1 MSGDADPGLD
11 DPLEEAALRL
21 EDGLDRPWMSVTL
34 VGVVLVVHL
43 WIGGIIWSRGNTE
56 FWGILLE
63 ERGFRTRLLARC
75 GGMSASH
82 LDEGQFWRLVSAG
95 FLHVNALHLL
105 LNGLALFALGRLCE
119 AIHGGSRLLFLFLV
133 CTMVGACFSWMG
145 GNELSVGASSG
156 IFGMMGAAIV
166 FGWRFQDQLPEDIGA
181 FFRRRLLPWLIL
193 NIGIGFVIPAVD
205 QLGHLGGLVGGVI
218 LGALM
223 GNRVIRGQQGTR
235 WTDVVFWGSSL
246 LLLSGSVWGLS
257 GLW

>member
-21 EDGLDRPWMSVTL
+21 EDGLDRPWMTVTL

-156 IFGMMGAAIV
+156 IFWHDGCGHCVWLALSRSVAGGHWSFFSTALTALVDFKHRYWICDSSGGSIGS
-166 FGWRFQDQLPEDIGA
+166 FGRVG
-181 FFRRRLLPWLIL
+181 RRRNP
-193 NIGIGFVIPAVD
+193 GRFDGKSSHTRAA
-205 QLGHLGGLVGGVI
+205 GHPLDRCGL
-218 LGALM
+218 
-223 GNRVIRGQQGTR
+223 
-235 WTDVVFWGSSL
+235 WGSSL

>member
-1 MSGDADPGLD
+1 MSRDADNGLD
-11 DPLEEAALRL
+11 DALEEAALRL
-21 EDGLDRPWMSVTL
+21 EDGLDRPWMTL
-34 VGVVLVVHL
+34 GIVGVIFVVHI
-43 WIGGIIWSRGNTE
+43 WIGGIIWSRGNTDL
-56 FWGILLE
+56 WGILLE

-82 LDEGQFWRLVSAG
+82 LNEGQLWRLVSAG

-119 AIHGGSRLLFLFLV
+119 AIHGTGRLLFLFLG
-133 CTMVGACFSWMG
+133 CTIVGACFSWMG

-166 FGWRFQDQLPEDIGA
+166 FGWRFQDRLPEDIGT

-193 NIGIGFVIPAVD
+193 NIGIGFLIPAVD

-223 GNRVIRGQQGTR
+223 GNRVILGQQGAN
-235 WTDVVFWGSSL
+235 WSGLVFLCSSL
-246 LLLSGSVWGLS
+246 LLLSWAISGLS